1 LLFISKQTS
10 FLFQTTAGTYSA
22 AKWLSDES
30 EFVIRCP
37 RNSEILLLEANAHY
51 LSDLDQ
57 RVDDIKTEVLRL
69 IEQNCPLKYEC
80 RFRTVQM
87 EGVYYQAMYQ
97 CPLGVPRLPDLST
110 TYLPTTQTCKI
121 DYSIKF

>member
-1 LLFISKQTS
+1 
-10 FLFQTTAGTYSA
+10 
-22 AKWLSDES
+22 
-30 EFVIRCP
+30 
-37 RNSEILLLEANAHY
+37 LLLEANVHY
-51 LSDLDQ
+51 FSGLDQ

-87 EGVYYQAMYQ
+87 EGAYYQAMYQ
-97 CPLGVPRLPDLST
+97 CPLAVRRLPDLST

-121 DYSIKF
+121 DYSIQFFSKIVCYKLQLFREALESGGKTD